1 MSTTD
6 HQQGRLKPYTYAT
19 AVMRNTPATTNQ
31 VHVCAVGDMWN
42 QEKDTQPIPM
52 NGTKNEGQMADGV
65 NGGELDSA

>member
-1 MSTTD
+1 
-6 HQQGRLKPYTYAT
+6 
-19 AVMRNTPATTNQ
+19 MRNSSATINQ
-31 VHVCAVGDMWN
+31 AHVYVAGDMWN

>member
-1 MSTTD
+1 
-6 HQQGRLKPYTYAT
+6 
-19 AVMRNTPATTNQ
+19 MRNTPATTNQ